1 MYNEGEIDGYAQEVT
16 DHLPEWLEFVDDEF
30 NRNNGWYLDENDLTN
45 RTVRTTNLSKEYG
58 ISNGVDNLIKARDK
72 VTGVLDYKEIQ
83 IKCRVSDD
91 AKVKTVLT
99 NIAEISLSKAEN
111 RTSETVDRDSVTNN
125 VKVPDTAEGMSK
137 YKDDELSKSYV
148 PGQEDDDDFEKV
160 IVEEFD
166 LALRK
171 YITAVNGEEMLRENQ
186 NTEDKNDKETAD
198 SDDENSN
205 IDDVKYAREPIV
217 NVSALKDG
225 SSTTATYVHTRASG
239 SFCR

>member
-1 MYNEGEIDGYAQEVT
+1 MPEIQYTQKITEDETKNRVPNVVTDDLLADRSTTAIYNHDKNPVRVYKGQDVIYTLRVYNEGEIDGYAQEVT

-111 RTSETVDRDSVTNN
+111 
-125 VKVPDTAEGMSK
+125 
-137 YKDDELSKSYV
+137 
-148 PGQEDDDDFEKV
+148 
-160 IVEEFD
+160 
-166 LALRK
+166 
-171 YITAVNGEEMLRENQ
+171 
-186 NTEDKNDKETAD
+186 
-198 SDDENSN
+198 
-205 IDDVKYAREPIV
+205 
-217 NVSALKDG
+217 
-225 SSTTATYVHTRASG
+225 
-239 SFCR
+239 